1 MGYEYN
7 PQSQRFDV
15 PNPHRIENLFLAVGA
30 ALLVVS
36 GFVSLFIARSRLQQ
50 HETNGSWA
58 ALVIAVLT
66 LFAGFTIVSWILW
79 QLRFYFGRE
88 QPNSLAPGMTPTQ
101 TGESAEARGLTETM
115 RQNAFNYSVPVS
127 GIDQLLFTWMP
138 DLLFS
143 PKPLQDI
150 ARAQFRN
157 LLVLAAIL
165 LSALIAVFGVSGE
178 GQRALVYMLYAVLAA
193 GVLIRA
199 VLRPGVGSTELSVFM
214 VIALCVVAV
223 IGPVLL
229 GMLLPATFHLPLEM
243 SWGALASLI
252 VLGALAAA
260 VLLLFTVTTQTL
272 RPTTISM
279 ANHLEIVSFN
289 AAPNQLL
296 LHYARTLQEL
306 WVEKIP
312 NRRYIAQVPSADG
325 TRGAFTGE
333 SLEESQPVPTEAGP
347 LTLEYCLTSR
357 EYRWLLAIVSM
368 ALLFIAGTAALSLAA
383 VLKWPAGA
391 ANLIAGAGI
400 CFLLSLYC
408 LRSSQYLWRRFRFTS
423 RLYWL
428 EMQGNYQVSS
438 VDFGNL
444 VQDRFKSQ
452 KAVTNIED
460 MTLRVWVADL
470 DSVCYGRNRERFIVG
485 LAGNAKEAQRLAQ
498 HLADFARSQAVIV
511 SPTSGRDVER
521 ANQIAEMNRSASL
534 GTPASTTPIL
544 PLPGAGAGNS
554 GSSDPTTS

>member
-1 MGYEYN
+1 
-7 PQSQRFDV
+7 
-15 PNPHRIENLFLAVGA
+15 
-30 ALLVVS
+30 
-36 GFVSLFIARSRLQQ
+36 
-50 HETNGSWA
+50 
-58 ALVIAVLT
+58 
-66 LFAGFTIVSWILW
+66 
-79 QLRFYFGRE
+79 
-88 QPNSLAPGMTPTQ
+88 
-101 TGESAEARGLTETM
+101 
-115 RQNAFNYSVPVS
+115 
-127 GIDQLLFTWMP
+127 MP

-165 LSALIAVFGVSGE
+165 LSALIAAFGVSGP
-178 GQRALVYMLYAVLAA
+178 GQRALVFILYAVLAG
-193 GVLIRA
+193 GVLLRA
-199 VLRPGVGSTELSVFM
+199 VLRPGVGSTELSVIT

-229 GMLLPATFHLPLEM
+229 GMLLPADFPVPLGVN
-243 SWGALASLI
+243 WALLASL
-252 VLGALAAA
+252 VVVGGLVAA
-260 VLLLFTVTTQTL
+260 VLLLLAVMTQTL

-289 AAPNQLL
+289 GAPNQIL

-312 NRRYIAQVPSADG
+312 NRRYIALIPNVDS

-347 LTLEYCLTSR
+347 LTLEYCLGSR
-357 EYRWLLAIVSM
+357 EYRWLLGIVSL
-368 ALLFIAGTAALSLAA
+368 ALLFIASTATLSLVA
-383 VLKWPAGA
+383 VLRWPVGA
-391 ANLIAGAGI
+391 ANLIAAAGI
-400 CFLLSLYC
+400 CFFLSLYC

-452 KAVTNIED
+452 KAITNIED
-460 MTLRVWVADL
+460 MTLRVWAADL

-485 LAGNAKEAQRLAQ
+485 LAGNSKESQRLAQ

-511 SPTSGRDVER
+511 SPTSARDMER

-534 GTPASTTPIL
+534 GTRGPTTPII
-544 PLPGAGAGNS
+544 PLPGCR
-554 GSSDPTTS
+554 